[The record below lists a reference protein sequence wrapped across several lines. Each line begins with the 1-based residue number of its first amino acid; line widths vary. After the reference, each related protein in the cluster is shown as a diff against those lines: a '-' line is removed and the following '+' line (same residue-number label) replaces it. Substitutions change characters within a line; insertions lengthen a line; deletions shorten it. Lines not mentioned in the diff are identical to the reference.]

1 MAPSDPTV
9 GWVPDYPTASGAGT
23 GYPMMY
29 PSHPPVVGPN
39 YPASG
44 AGTGYPMMYPS
55 HPPVVGPYPTPY
67 PTTVPNPET
76 PPQPAEPRGELLVPN
91 QPLKYSAGKHATV
104 LDVQVATCEEEEHE
118 MKVHPTPVLA
128 PPVVASPLP
137 SGPDD
142 VSEKSERS
150 KAATRVLPRTESAVA
165 QHPEY
170 SGKTGVPYGV
180 LQRLPVGYAPAPP
193 GFGNE
198 NYKPGPIPLPIPPL
212 IETSLLPRSESAM
225 AAPQPQTRQSLQ
237 RLGEH
242 ATREEREANARL
254 AFREF
259 DSDGN
264 GFLDIYE
271 FCEVRF
277 AHGLLNFFF
286 VAWLVY

>member
-1 MAPSDPTV
+1 
-9 GWVPDYPTASGAGT
+9 
-23 GYPMMY
+23 
-29 PSHPPVVGPN
+29 
-39 YPASG
+39 
-44 AGTGYPMMYPS
+44 
-55 HPPVVGPYPTPY
+55 
-67 PTTVPNPET
+67 
-76 PPQPAEPRGELLVPN
+76 
-91 QPLKYSAGKHATV
+91 
-104 LDVQVATCEEEEHE
+104 
-118 MKVHPTPVLA
+118 
-128 PPVVASPLP
+128 
-137 SGPDD
+137 
-142 VSEKSERS
+142 
-150 KAATRVLPRTESAVA
+150 VA

-271 FCEVRF
+271 FCEAMNYLGADIDLDDCEELF
-277 AHGLLNFFF
+277 ILFDEDGSGTMEEDEF
-286 VAWLVY
+286 VENYCSNYS